1 MCAVGWSSYGHINE
15 LYNHTAC
22 GIKTMYHIDFVLIRF
37 LNPTHDQRKFCFTGL
52 DGFGTRTYENLYGYY
67 TDWQADVIYGFIL
80 KFNIN
85 L

>member
-1 MCAVGWSSYGHINE
+1 MCAVGWSSYGHVNE
-15 LYNHTAC
+15 ENNYTARE
-22 GIKTMYHIDFVLIRF
+22 IKTMYHISFVLIRC

-52 DGFGTRTYENLYGYY
+52 DGFGTRTNENLYEYY
-67 TDWQADVIYGFIL
+67 TDYQANVIYGFIL